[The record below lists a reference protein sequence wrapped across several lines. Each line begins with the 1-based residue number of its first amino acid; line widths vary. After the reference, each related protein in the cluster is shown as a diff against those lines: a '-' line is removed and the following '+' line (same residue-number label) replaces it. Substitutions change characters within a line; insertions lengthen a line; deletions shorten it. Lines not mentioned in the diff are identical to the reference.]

1 MHDIDYSEDD
11 ARRIG
16 QPKAHAHG
24 ANGGTPVFGGTTK
37 ALEGTATIESTSEE
51 DITPIRSARRARA
64 APVTLSNEEDS
75 DDQVAPVPVTPKL
88 QSRTH
93 RTLPTL
99 ASSPSSEA
107 DVASPKRRLRQK
119 LSVSPTSQPN
129 GTQFTPKRSRFEGHN
144 PKGTLEPLIISSGNE
159 GDSSEVDIITP
170 ARRRRSAALIE
181 TTPQRELS
189 KGEEVQDLAADVA
202 DLSDTGE
209 SMLANHWATAA
220 NCNLVLCYWIPD

>member
-107 DVASPKRRLRQK
+107 DVASPKRRLRQE
-119 LSVSPTSQPN
+119 LSVL
-129 GTQFTPKRSRFEGHN
+129 FTPKRSRLEGHN
-144 PKGTLEPLIISSGNE
+144 PRETPEPLLISSGNE
-159 GDSSEVDIITP
+159 EDLSEDEIITP
-170 ARRRRSAALIE
+170 ARRRRSTANIE

-189 KGEEVQDLAADVA
+189 KGGEVQDLDADLA
-202 DLSDTGE
+202 HLSDTGE

-220 NCNLVLCYWIPD
+220 NCDLVFGYSISD